1 MSIKLPLVN
10 LYASELICGC
20 GIKKSLVERMG
31 LYSSCLICGWAY
43 LPSFTVL
50 DILKEDLFR
59 LKVLHFYEK
68 ARRQLKQII
77 N

>member
-1 MSIKLPLVN
+1 
-10 LYASELICGC
+10 
-20 GIKKSLVERMG
+20 MG

-43 LPSFTVL
+43 LPSFMVL